1 MTIEDFLSRLEGVQK
16 SGGGWIARCPA
27 HGDKNP
33 SLSIALGE
41 DGRILVHC
49 HAGCTAEQIVA
60 AMGLTLRDLMPER
73 DTRGAE
79 RRPGKTSKW
88 GQWVC
93 DYVYTDET
101 GKVLYK
107 SCRYVKE
114 DGKKTFIIKTPDPEA
129 KYGWSFGLSKKNIE
143 RVPFRLPRV
152 VRAAKE
158 GKTIV
163 IVEGEKDVL
172 TVEEVAGCAATC
184 NVAGAM
190 KWGYRFPEDWGKWFK
205 GAGGIIIIA
214 DNDPKTKKVEKHV
227 KGETV
232 EDEIA
237 HWTGQRHAWDVR
249 RRLLEAG
256 FEGKIKLMVMP
267 GVPVEGTG
275 NGERGTGNGERG
287 VVYPK
292 DFTDWVEARKAAG
305 LAADKAAFMEAV
317 KEAAPWPKEWEFEED
332 SPNAVRPSGL
342 EEGGADGGSTGG
354 RAAEG
359 RASGLKEKGGAA
371 AASDSPAEAG
381 RSDTG
386 EEAGRPGRGRFGAPV
401 PRAPD
406 DGVERYAVDFDIG
419 GGRFATITLEY
430 GWTVERVF
438 AASVYAVSRKCPNNE
453 LPKGVPGRLKAWSAA
468 IWLLMRGSFFWHS
481 DYRDFATCMF
491 LDRDAKSCTLMRIMS
506 DEFFAFV
513 AKNAKLEDVDPKKG
527 DLAKVLG
534 LVKQIAVNEEYSRGV
549 RPGNSWERRGDA
561 VYISSG
567 DTEMCRV
574 KDGKCEIVQNGTDGV
589 VFLRGKTLA
598 PWKLG
603 DGEGKDPFAT
613 AKIFTGASFAD
624 ANGLMNVRLW
634 TMNLLAC
641 HATKPPLL
649 ITGGAGSGKTR
660 MAKGIKEILGMRQD
674 GALDLSVQQI
684 EDGDKGL
691 DAFWATVN
699 DGKLEVFDNFDT
711 KVKWASDTLQTAATD
726 GQTKRRTLYTTF
738 GVSILRAN
746 AHIILT
752 SNNPIFSTEGNGG
765 LADRLITI
773 PLTLNRGVS
782 QDAELSA
789 EIAAN
794 RDEYLT
800 WIART
805 LAKVLMDKEPVDKS
819 INRRHP
825 DYGEFSVRVGR
836 AIGDEEGVIT
846 ALGAA
851 EADKA
856 ILPLMNDAV
865 TKEIM
870 AVLGEKSYEWSGTA
884 GEMSELIIA
893 KQGDDAD
900 EKTKTIFSSR
910 RVGKAL
916 NKYMRQFSIVFRMEE
931 PKLREGRSVYTFR
944 GMTALGRMSVGLVDS
959 EATFAKT
966 RESAS
971 AHGFMENRVFNP
983 PNPPGAGT
991 TDMRGAG
998 AEGAFTRARA
1008 PSPLPY
1014 KEEERSVE
1022 NNGEDDFDWDF

>member
-1 MTIEDFLSRLEGVQK
+1 MISESEFLGKFEGVRQT
-16 SGGGWIARCPA
+16 GGGWIARCPA
-27 HGDKNP
+27 HGDDNP
-33 SLSIALGE
+33 SLSIARGE
-41 DGRILVHC
+41 DGRWLVHC
-49 HAGCTAEQIVA
+49 HVGCSADAVVSA
-60 AMGLTLRDLMPER
+60 VGLKMADLMPSN
-73 DTRGAE
+73 D
-79 RRPGKTSKW
+79 RPQRTIKGRWGK
-88 GQWVC
+88 WVC
-93 DYVYTDET
+93 DYLYTDEQGT
-101 GKVLYK
+101 VLYK

-129 KYGWSFGLSKKNIE
+129 KFGWSFGLSKKNIA

-152 VRAAKE
+152 VAAAKA

-163 IVEGEKDVL
+163 VVEGEKDVM
-172 TVEEVAGCAATC
+172 TVEEVCGCAATC

-190 KWGYRFPEDWGKWFK
+190 KWGFKFPKDWIDWFK

-214 DNDPKTKKVEKHV
+214 DNDPRTKKVTKHV
-227 KGETV
+227 RGETV
-232 EDEIA
+232 EEEIE
-237 HWTGQRHAWDVR
+237 HWRGQKHAADVR
-249 RRLLEAG
+249 RQFLAAG

-267 GVPVEGTG
+267 PV
-275 NGERGTGNGERG
+275 GEEH
-287 VVYPK
+287 PK
-292 DFTDWVEARKAAG
+292 DFTDWVEARRKAG
-305 LAADKAAFMEAV
+305 LKADRAAFMEAV
-317 KEAAPWPKEWEFEED
+317 KEAAPWPDEWNFD
-332 SPNAVRPSGL
+332 AATL
-342 EEGGADGGSTGG
+342 ELAAKDDGRTFAERTSTDVA
-354 RAAEG
+354 AAEG
-359 RASGLKEKGGAA
+359 RASGQRNGGGDT
-371 AASDSPAEAG
+371 ASDTPDKPA
-381 RSDTG
+381 
-386 EEAGRPGRGRFGAPV
+386 RGRFGAPV

-406 DGVERYAVDFDIG
+406 EDVEKYAVDFDIG

-453 LPKGVPGRLKAWSAA
+453 LPKGVPVRLKAWSAA
-468 IWLLMRGSFFWHS
+468 IWLIMRGSFFWHS

-513 AKNAKLEDVDPKKG
+513 ARNAKLEDVDPKKG

-534 LVKQIAVNEEYSRGV
+534 LVKQIAVNEDYSRGV

-567 DTEMCRV
+567 DTSMCRV

-598 PWKLG
+598 PWKLLEG
-603 DGEGKDPFAT
+603 DGKDPFAT

-773 PLTLNRGVS
+773 PLTLNRNVS

-805 LAKVLMDKEPVDKS
+805 LAKVLLDKEPVDKS

-836 AIGDEEGVIT
+836 AIGDEEGVIQ

-870 AVLGEKSYEWSGTA
+870 AVLSDKGYEWTGTA

-893 KQGDDAD
+893 KQGDDED
-900 EKTKTIFSSR
+900 DKTKVIFSSR

-916 NKYMRQFSIVFRMEE
+916 NKYMRQFSIVFRMDE
-931 PKLREGRSVYTFR
+931 PKLREGRSVYAFR

-966 RESAS
+966 HESAN
-971 AHGFMENRVFNP
+971 AHGFVENRLFNP
-983 PNPPGAGT
+983 PNPPDAET
-991 TDMRGAG
+991 TATRGAG
-998 AEGAFTRARA
+998 AYQAPARARA
-1008 PSPLPY
+1008 PSPLPLQ
-1014 KEEERSVE
+1014 EEEGNVE
-1022 NNGEDDFDWDF
+1022 NETDDFNWDF

>member
-1 MTIEDFLSRLEGVQK
+1 MISESEFLGKFEGVQK
-16 SGGGWIARCPA
+16 SGGGWVARCPA
-27 HGDKNP
+27 HGDDNP
-33 SLSIALGE
+33 SLSIARGE
-41 DGRILVHC
+41 DGRWLVHC
-49 HAGCTAEQIVA
+49 HAGCSAEAVVSA
-60 AMGLTLRDLMPER
+60 VGLKMADLMPSN
-73 DTRGAE
+73 D
-79 RRPGKTSKW
+79 RPQRTIKGRW
-88 GQWVC
+88 GRWVC
-93 DYVYTDET
+93 DYVYMDEQ
-101 GKVLYK
+101 GAVLYK
-107 SCRYVKE
+107 SCRYVKD

-129 KYGWSFGLSKKNIE
+129 KFGWSFGLSKKNIA

-152 VRAAKE
+152 VSAAKA

-172 TVEEVAGCAATC
+172 TVEEVCGCAATC

-190 KWGYRFPEDWGKWFK
+190 KWGFKFPENWIDWFK

-214 DNDPKTKKVEKHV
+214 DNDPRTKRVTRHV
-227 KGETV
+227 RGETV
-232 EDEIA
+232 EEEIE
-237 HWTGQRHAWDVR
+237 HWRGQKHAADVR
-249 RRLLEAG
+249 RQFLAAG

-267 GVPVEGTG
+267 GVPAAGNGEQGTG
-275 NGERGTGNGERG
+275 NG
-287 VVYPK
+287 VVCPK
-292 DFTDWVEARKAAG
+292 DFTDWVEARRKAG
-305 LAADKAAFMEAV
+305 LKADRAAFMEAV
-317 KEAAPWPKEWEFEED
+317 KEAAPWPEEWNFD
-332 SPNAVRPSGL
+332 TAAL
-342 EEGGADGGSTGG
+342 ELAAKDDGRTFAERSASTEVAAAD
-354 RAAEG
+354 G
-359 RASGLKEKGGAA
+359 RASGQRNGGGDTADDTPGGAGV
-371 AASDSPAEAG
+371 SG
-381 RSDTG
+381 R
-386 EEAGRPGRGRFGAPV
+386 RGRFGAPV

-406 DGVERYAVDFDIG
+406 EDVERYAVDFDIG

-438 AASVYAVSRKCPNNE
+438 AAAVYAVSRKCPNNE
-453 LPKGVPGRLKAWSAA
+453 LPKGVLVRLKAWSAA
-468 IWLLMRGSFFWHS
+468 IWLIMRGSFFWHS

-534 LVKQIAVNEEYSRGV
+534 LVKQIAVNEDYSRGV
-549 RPGNSWERRGDA
+549 RPGNSWERCGDA

-598 PWKLG
+598 PWKLVDG
-603 DGEGKDPFAT
+603 DGKDPFAT

-684 EDGDKGL
+684 ENGDKGL

-773 PLTLNRGVS
+773 PLTLNRNVS

-794 RDEYLT
+794 RDEYMT

-805 LAKVLMDKEPVDKS
+805 LAKVLMDKAPVDKS

-836 AIGDEEGVIT
+836 AIGDEEGVIQ

-870 AVLGEKSYEWSGTA
+870 SVLSDKGYEWSGTA
-884 GEMSELIIA
+884 GEMSELIIS
-893 KQGDDAD
+893 KQGDDED

-916 NKYMRQFSIVFRMEE
+916 NKYMRQFSIVFRMDE
-931 PKLREGRSVYTFR
+931 PTLYEGRSLYSFR
-944 GMTALGRMSVGLVDS
+944 GMTALGRMSVGLVDLKP
-959 EATFAKT
+959 TFAKT
-966 RESAS
+966 HESAI
-971 AHGFMENRVFNP
+971 AHGFMENRAFNP
-983 PNPPGAGT
+983 PNPPDAGIAGTGGAGS
-991 TDMRGAG
+991 GAAEAARSDTGVG
-998 AEGAFTRARA
+998 ATARARA
-1008 PSPLPY
+1008 PSPLPF
-1014 KEEERSVE
+1014 EEEEGNVE
-1022 NNGEDDFDWDF
+1022 NENEDFDWDF

>member
-1 MTIEDFLSRLEGVQK
+1 MIEESEFLGRFEGVQAT
-16 SGGGWIARCPA
+16 GGGWVAKCPA
-27 HGDKNP
+27 HGDDNP
-33 SLSIALGE
+33 SLSIARGE
-41 DGRILVHC
+41 DRRWLVHC
-49 HAGCTAEQIVA
+49 HAGCTAEQVVEA
-60 AMGLTLRDLMPER
+60 VGLKMRDLMPSNEKPAR
-73 DTRGAE
+73 TIKGRW
-79 RRPGKTSKW
+79 GK
-88 GQWVC
+88 WVC
-93 DYVYTDET
+93 DYVYTDEK
-101 GKVLYK
+101 GAVLYK

-114 DGKKTFIIKTPDPEA
+114 NGKKTFIIKTPDPSA
-129 KYGWSFGLSKKNIE
+129 KFGWSFGLSKKNIP
-143 RVPFRLPRV
+143 RVPFHLPRV
-152 VRAAKE
+152 ITAAKD
-158 GKTIV
+158 GKAV
-163 IVEGEKDVL
+163 VVVEGEKDVL
-172 TVEEVAGCAATC
+172 NVEAVAGCAATC

-190 KWGYRFPEDWGKWFK
+190 KWGYRFPEGWGEWFK
-205 GAGGIIIIA
+205 GASGIIIIA
-214 DNDPKTKKVEKHV
+214 DNDPEFKMDQRTGVLKP
-227 KGETV
+227 
-232 EDEIA
+232 
-237 HWTGQRHAWDVR
+237 HWRGQKHAWDVR
-249 RRLLEAG
+249 RQLLAAG
-256 FEGKIKLMVMP
+256 YEGKIKLMVMP
-267 GVPVEGTG
+267 PVPGFQDGVAKE
-275 NGERGTGNGERG
+275 ERGRSPAG
-287 VVYPK
+287 PK
-292 DFTDWVEARKAAG
+292 DFTDWLEARRSAG
-305 LAADKAAFMEAV
+305 LPADKAAFREAV
-317 KEAAPWPKEWEFEED
+317 KDAAPWPKEWEFGEEALLAAAND
-332 SPNAVRPSGL
+332 TSGD
-342 EEGGADGGSTGG
+342 ASTDVA
-354 RAAEG
+354 AAE
-359 RASGLKEKGGAA
+359 KNGGGE
-371 AASDSPAEAG
+371 AASDTAGEA
-381 RSDTG
+381 RQPD
-386 EEAGRPGRGRFGAPV
+386 RMRFGRRV
-401 PRAPD
+401 PRAP
-406 DGVERYAVDFDIG
+406 GEERDRWVVDFDIG
-419 GGRFATITLEY
+419 GGRFAKLTLEY
-430 GWTVERVF
+430 GWTVERIF
-438 AASVYAVSRKCPNNE
+438 AYSIATVSRACPNNE
-453 LPKGVPGRLKAWSAA
+453 LPNGVPVRIKAWSAA
-468 IWLLMRGSFFWHS
+468 LWLLMRGSFFWHS
-481 DYRDFATCMF
+481 DFRDFATCMF
-491 LDRDAKSCTLMRIMS
+491 LDRDVSSCTLMRVMS
-506 DEFFAFV
+506 DEFYAFV
-513 AKNAKLEDVDPKKG
+513 AKHAKLEDVDPKKG

-534 LVKQIAVNEEYSRGV
+534 LVKQIAVNEEYSQGV
-549 RPGNSWERRGDA
+549 RPGNSWERRGNA

-574 KDGKCEIVQNGTDGV
+574 TDGKAEIVQNGTDGV

-603 DGEGKDPFAT
+603 SGDGIDPFSS

-641 HATKPPLL
+641 HSTKPPLL

-773 PLTLNRGVS
+773 PLTLNRNVS

-805 LAKVLMDKEPVDKS
+805 LAKVLLDKAPVDKS

-825 DYGEFSVRVGR
+825 DYGEFSVKVGR
-836 AIGDEEGVIT
+836 AIGDEEGAVQ

-870 AVLGEKSYEWSGTA
+870 AVLGDKAYEWSGTA

-893 KQGDDAD
+893 KQGDDED
-900 EKTKTIFSSR
+900 DKTKTIFSSR

-916 NKYMRQFSIVFRMEE
+916 NKYMRQFSIVFRMDE

-966 RESAS
+966 TGGGS
-971 AHGFMENRVFNP
+971 AHGFMENRATNP
-983 PNPPGAGT
+983 PNPPEAS
-991 TDMRGAG
+991 A
-998 AEGAFTRARA
+998 RARA
-1008 PSPLPY
+1008 PSPLPS
-1014 KEEERSVE
+1014 EEEEGVGSNME
-1022 NNGEDDFDWDF
+1022 EFEWDI

>member
-1 MTIEDFLSRLEGVQK
+1 MISESEFLAKFEGVQK
-16 SGGGWIARCPA
+16 SGGGWVARCPA
-27 HGDKNP
+27 HDDKNA
-33 SLSIALGE
+33 SLSIGKGD
-41 DGRILVHC
+41 DGRWLLHC
-49 HAGCTAEQIVA
+49 HAGCTCEQVVEA
-60 AMGLTLRDLMPER
+60 VGLKMRDLMP
-73 DTRGAE
+73 DKPE
-79 RRPGKTSKW
+79 RRTAKSRFGT
-88 GQWVC
+88 WVC
-93 DYVYTDET
+93 DYEYQDEA

-107 SCRYVKE
+107 SCRYVKD
-114 DGKKTFIIKTPDPEA
+114 DGKKTFVIKTPDPSSP
-129 KYGWSFGLSKKNIE
+129 YGWSYGLSKKKIA
-143 RVPFRLPRV
+143 RVPFHLPRV
-152 VRAAKE
+152 VAAAKA
-158 GKTIV
+158 GKTV
-163 IVEGEKDVL
+163 VVVEGEKDVL
-172 TVEEVAGCAATC
+172 TVEQTVGCAATC
-184 NVAGAM
+184 NVAGAG
-190 KWGYRFPEDWGKWFK
+190 KWGYMFPEGWGRWFE
-205 GAGGIIIIA
+205 GAPGIIIVA
-214 DNDPKTKKVEKHV
+214 DNDKSLV
-227 KGETV
+227 
-232 EDEIA
+232 
-237 HWTGQRHAWDVR
+237 GQKHAWDVR
-249 RRLLEAG
+249 RQLLEQG
-256 FEGKIKLMVMP
+256 YEGKIKLMVMP
-267 GVPVEGTG
+267 PV
-275 NGERGTGNGERG
+275 GEER
-287 VVYPK
+287 PK
-292 DFTDWVEARKAAG
+292 DFTDWVDACRKAG
-305 LAADKAAFMEAV
+305 LPSDKAAFSEAV
-317 KEAAPWPKEWEFEED
+317 KNAEPWPKEWEF
-332 SPNAVRPSGL
+332 
-342 EEGGADGGSTGG
+342 DGTSTDVA
-354 RAAEG
+354 AAE
-359 RASGLKEKGGAA
+359 KNGGGE
-371 AASDSPAEAG
+371 AASATAEQPA
-381 RSDTG
+381 
-386 EEAGRPGRGRFGAPV
+386 RGRFGAPV

-406 DGVERYAVDFDIG
+406 EDVERYAVDFDIG

-453 LPKGVPGRLKAWSAA
+453 LPKGVPVRLKAWSAA
-468 IWLLMRGSFFWHS
+468 IWLIMRGSFFWHS

-513 AKNAKLEDVDPKKG
+513 ARNAKLEDVDPKKG

-534 LVKQIAVNEEYSRGV
+534 LVKQIAVNEDYSRGV

-567 DTEMCRV
+567 DTSMCRV

-598 PWKLG
+598 PWKLLEG
-603 DGEGKDPFAT
+603 DGKDPFAT

-805 LAKVLMDKEPVDKS
+805 LAKALMDKAPVDKS

-836 AIGDEEGVIT
+836 AIGDEEGVVK

-870 AVLGEKSYEWSGTA
+870 GVLSDKGYEWSGTA

-893 KQGDDAD
+893 KQGDDED
-900 EKTKTIFSSR
+900 EKTKSIFSSR
-910 RVGKAL
+910 RVGKAF

-931 PKLREGRSVYTFR
+931 PKLREGRSVYSFK

-959 EATFAKT
+959 KPTFGKT
-966 RESAS
+966 RESAN
-971 AHGFMENRVFNP
+971 AHGFMENRYSNP
-983 PNPPGAGT
+983 PNPPDAETTGEWGAGT
-991 TDMRGAG
+991 DGAP
-998 AEGAFTRARA
+998 ARARA
-1008 PSPLPY
+1008 PSPPPLQ
-1014 KEEERSVE
+1014 EEEGNVE
-1022 NNGEDDFDWDF
+1022 NESEEFNWDFE

>member
-1 MTIEDFLSRLEGVQK
+1 MIEESEFLGKFEGVQQ
-16 SGGGWIARCPA
+16 SGGGWIARCPS
-27 HGDKNP
+27 HGDDNP
-33 SLSIALGE
+33 SLSIARGE
-41 DGRILVHC
+41 DGRWLVHC
-49 HAGCTAEQIVA
+49 HAGCTAEQVVESV
-60 AMGLTLRDLMPER
+60 GLKMRDLMPSNEKP
-73 DTRGAE
+73 
-79 RRPGKTSKW
+79 RRTIKGRWGK
-88 GQWVC
+88 WVC
-93 DYVYTDET
+93 DYVYTDEK
-101 GKVLYK
+101 GAVLYK

-114 DGKKTFIIKTPDPEA
+114 DGKKTFIIKTPDPSA
-129 KYGWSFGLSKKNIE
+129 KFGWSFGLTKSNVP

-152 VRAAKE
+152 ISAAKH
-158 GKTIV
+158 GKAIV
-163 IVEGEKDVL
+163 IVEGEKDAL
-172 TVEEVAGCAATC
+172 NVEETVGCAATC

-190 KWGYRFPEDWGKWFK
+190 KWGYKFPEGWGEWFK
-205 GAGGIIIIA
+205 GASGIIVVA
-214 DNDPKTKKVEKHV
+214 DNDPKTKTVTKKRR
-227 KGETV
+227 GESIT
-232 EDEIA
+232 EEIE
-237 HWTGQRHAWDVR
+237 HWRGQKHAWDVR
-249 RRLLEAG
+249 RQLVAAG

-267 GVPVEGTG
+267 PV
-275 NGERGTGNGERG
+275 GEEH
-287 VVYPK
+287 PK
-292 DFTDWVEARKAAG
+292 DFTEWLEARRKAG
-305 LAADKAAFMEAV
+305 LPADRAAFMDAV
-317 KEAAPWPKEWEFEED
+317 KNAAPWPKEWEFGEEALLAAAKD
-332 SPNAVRPSGL
+332 GHAEASTDVA
-342 EEGGADGGSTGG
+342 GG
-354 RAAEG
+354 EG
-359 RASGLKEKGGAA
+359 RASGQRNAA
-371 AASDSPAEAG
+371 GDAASTTGTEERPA
-381 RSDTG
+381 
-386 EEAGRPGRGRFGAPV
+386 RFGRRV

-406 DGVERYAVDFDIG
+406 EERDRWVVDFDIG
-419 GGRFATITLEY
+419 GGRFATLTLEY
-430 GWTVERVF
+430 GWTVERIF
-438 AASVYAVSRKCPNNE
+438 AYSIATVSRACPNNE
-453 LPKGVPGRLKAWSAA
+453 LPKGVPVRIKAWSAA
-468 IWLLMRGSFFWHS
+468 LWLLMRGSFFWHS
-481 DYRDFATCMF
+481 DFRDFATCMF
-491 LDRDAKSCTLMRIMS
+491 LDRDVSSCTLMRVMS
-506 DEFFAFV
+506 DEFYAFV
-513 AKNAKLEDVDPKKG
+513 AKHAKLEDVDPKKG

-534 LVKQIAVNEEYSRGV
+534 LVKQIAVNEEYSQGV
-549 RPGNSWERRGDA
+549 RPGNSWERRGKA

-574 KDGKCEIVQNGTDGV
+574 TDGKAEFVQNGTDGV

-598 PWKLG
+598 PWKLADG
-603 DGEGKDPFAT
+603 DGIDPFSS

-641 HATKPPLL
+641 HSTKPPLL

-773 PLTLNRGVS
+773 PLTLNRNVS
-782 QDAELSA
+782 QDAELSR
-789 EIAAN
+789 EIAEN
-794 RDEYLT
+794 RDRYLT
-800 WIART
+800 WMART
-805 LAKVLMDKEPVDKS
+805 LAKVLQDDAPVDKS
-819 INRRHP
+819 VNRRHP

-836 AIGDEEGVIT
+836 AIGDEEGAIQ

-870 AVLGEKSYEWSGTA
+870 AVLGDKGYEWSGTA

-893 KQGDDAD
+893 KQGDDED
-900 EKTKTIFSSR
+900 EKTKVIFSSR

-916 NKYMRQFSIVFRMEE
+916 NKYMRQFSIVFRMDE

-959 EATFAKT
+959 EATFGKT
-966 RESAS
+966 TGGGS
-971 AHGFMENRVFNP
+971 AHGFMENRVANP
-983 PNPPGAGT
+983 PNPPEAS
-991 TDMRGAG
+991 A
-998 AEGAFTRARA
+998 RARA
-1008 PSPLPY
+1008 PTPLPF
-1014 KEEERSVE
+1014 KEEEDVE
-1022 NNGEDDFDWDF
+1022 NDSEDFQWDI